1 MISLLCQLR
10 TIYIIE
16 SLSHLAKPLGGDGG
30 SYAGLFNVTFML
42 RKLLKPAVSCLLYV
56 VTSQTQTERLNS
68 PKQQP
73 DRQHSSEVRQHTYSG
88 AACSERKRENLTPVC
103 VCERERESVAENL
116 LQIA

>member
-56 VTSQTQTERLNS
+56 VTSQTQTERVNS

-73 DRQHSSEVRQHTYSG
+73 DRQRSSEVRQRTNSG
-88 AACSERKRENLTPVC
+88 AACSERKKENLSPVC
-103 VCERERESVAENL
+103 VCVRERERESERV
-116 LQIA
+116 